1 MFNLFKTNFRTTL
14 GKASFFAAGLAL
26 LASFTACDLG
36 PDPDADGARFNK
48 QFSYYDVQTCSYNT
62 VSYDI
67 YHCSNVESLKK
78 SVQVGLRVDRDGL
91 ASLNLNGDRYYYT
104 ESQYSEGYDSDY
116 GSYFHFYQDD
126 DELTIY
132 KDGSLI
138 ALWSSFDGTVT
149 FYYHEYFY
157 I

>member
-1 MFNLFKTNFRTTL
+1 MPMERASTSSSAITTSRH
-14 GKASFFAAGLAL
+14 A
-26 LASFTACDLG
+26 TTT
-36 PDPDADGARFNK
+36 R
-48 QFSYYDVQTCSYNT
+48 
-62 VSYDI
+62 
-67 YHCSNVESLKK
+67 

-149 FYYHEYFY
+149 FYYHDYFY